1 MGCQTGVIRTRVGY
15 TGGVKKNPTY
25 HDLGDHAETVQ
36 VDFDPAVVTFAELL
50 DVFWASHDATRPSWS
65 RQYMSAVFYHDPEQ
79 ERVAKQLKGKWEE
92 QAERRLQTEILPAT
106 EFYLAEDY
114 HQKYSL
120 QNDRTLERE
129 FRRMY
134 PTFTDFVDSTAAARV
149 NGYLYGCRSLADLRA
164 ELGSF
169 GLSSEGG
176 ARLLDRVSR
185 LHR

>member
-1 MGCQTGVIRTRVGY
+1 
-15 TGGVKKNPTY
+15 
-25 HDLGDHAETVQ
+25 
-36 VDFDPAVVTFAELL
+36 
-50 DVFWASHDATRPSWS
+50 
-65 RQYMSAVFYHDPEQ
+65 MSAVFYHDPEQ